1 MMFVIIQ
8 FIKIDSTQIQTIFDA
23 FFQKFTSRFHPLSII
38 FMEEEQARFNFT
50 VSKDKPF
57 VLEFQGDE
65 DAVISSVTFK
75 EGSEITETKF
85 LVEIDEFD
93 EKETNELC
101 TLSKENK
108 EEELNY
114 IFSAENKCTFK
125 VEGDGVIFGSGII
138 INAKYNPEDNL
149 NKKEKEE
156 ENMDIFVINDI

>member
-65 DAVISSVTFK
+65 DAIISRITFK

-85 LVEIDEFD
+85 LVEIAEFD

-125 VEGDGVIFGSGII
+125 VEGDGVLVGSGIFI
-138 INAKYNPEDNL
+138 DSNYNPE
-149 NKKEKEE
+149 EE
-156 ENMDIFVINDI
+156 EEEEEEANE